1 MRVHCARWVGI
12 ALSATA
18 LWSAT
23 TPDCTAQQ
31 GGSEQAGAE
40 RYLEMAREVHDRLA
54 NVGYQIYL
62 SDRGHTVL
70 DGQIGYA
77 RLEDSVPVTADTRFL
92 IMSVTKAFTGALLVK
107 AVTQGLVDL
116 DVPVATYVPDYP
128 PGAASGMTL
137 RMLAAHTAGVPHLG
151 HPDRKAFYVEH
162 YATAHA
168 AVMAIRDMPLVH
180 DPGTDYS
187 YSSGNYNV
195 IAAALEQVYGRSF
208 AFILDSVLLSPMGLY
223 DTEQL
228 NVHHPTPR
236 LARNYTLYDLWTYA
250 DLTELQIVPT
260 WDYSFN
266 PAGGGMIS
274 TARDLARF
282 GEAFLAPGF
291 FTQLELD
298 RFYTLIST
306 EPKSPW
312 SFGWFVGQTEKGT
325 RRLRISGATQG
336 VMASVYVMPD
346 EGVVASAIVNSW
358 TRNARDGE
366 LIFEG
371 VERIINAYLKA
382 RDGN

>member
-1 MRVHCARWVGI
+1 MPAGPALYSARPHSGPPLAPL
-12 ALSATA
+12 ALPSKAA
-18 LWSAT
+18 R
-23 TPDCTAQQ
+23 
-31 GGSEQAGAE
+31 EQAGAE

-77 RLEDSVPVTADTRFL
+77 RLEDSVPVSADTRFL
-92 IMSVTKAFTGALLVK
+92 VMSITKAFTGALLVK
-107 AVTQGLVDL
+107 AVAQGLVDL

-128 PGAASGMTL
+128 PGADSGMTL
-137 RMLAAHTAGVPHLG
+137 RTLAAHTAGVPHLG

-162 YATAHA
+162 YTTAHA

-180 DPGTDYS
+180 DPGSDYS
-187 YSSGNYNV
+187 YSSGNYNI
-195 IAAALEQVYGRSF
+195 IAAALEQAYGRSF
-208 AFILDSVLLSPMGLY
+208 ASILDSVLLSPMGLY
-223 DTEQL
+223 DTELL
-228 NVHHPTPR
+228 NVQRPTPR

-250 DLTELQIVPT
+250 DLTELQVVPT
-260 WDYSFN
+260 WDFSFN
-266 PAGGGMIS
+266 PGGGGMIS
-274 TARDLARF
+274 TAKDLARF

-291 FTQLELD
+291 FTQPELD

-306 EPKSPW
+306 EPESPW
-312 SFGWFVGQTEKGT
+312 SFGWFVGQTDTGT

-336 VMASVYVMPD
+336 VMASLYVLPD

-371 VERIINAYLKA
+371 VERIIKAYLEE